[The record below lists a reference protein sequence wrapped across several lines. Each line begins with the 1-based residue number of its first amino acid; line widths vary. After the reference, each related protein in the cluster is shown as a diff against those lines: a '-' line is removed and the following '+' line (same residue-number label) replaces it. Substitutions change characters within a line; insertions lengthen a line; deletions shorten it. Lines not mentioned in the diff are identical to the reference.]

1 MKFGQWRMRTQVVIL
16 VVVAFVTGQLL
27 SLWLFADERSL
38 AVQAALG
45 AEAAGRAANVAR
57 LIETAPPDLHD
68 EIVQA
73 ASSPLVRFE
82 IGVNARVEDGEHHGD
97 ATVAAR
103 IRALMGD
110 SFSRAIRVK
119 VQEVEGIV
127 LPVPNL
133 TPDMAQLHADMMR
146 GTLVAVELEISIA
159 LSGGGWLN
167 VATRFE
173 RPPWQISVGSITS
186 FVLSAGLV
194 VVAVF
199 WFVIARL
206 TGPLTALTRATE
218 RLGRGDEVPELS
230 PTGPREVRA
239 LTEAFNTMQDR
250 LSRFVSDRTLMLAA
264 LAHDLRSPLTA
275 MRVQTE
281 LIDDPETRAALGRTT
296 DEMSSMV
303 EATLAYARGIGAQEE
318 MRPAGLADLV
328 RRSAVDS
335 DVVTVASEDDIEVV
349 VRQKAM
355 IRALRNL
362 IENANRYGGCAR
374 ISWARDGE
382 TVTITIDDDGPGIPE
397 NQLEHVF
404 EPYVRLE
411 QSRSRETGGTGLG
424 LSIARSIILTHGGLL
439 TLSNLPEGGLRA
451 CIKLPHFLVASEQ
464 DSVDAGQAK
473 HRVEPQPTRS

>member
-1 MKFGQWRMRTQVVIL
+1 MKLPEWRMRTQVVIL
-16 VVVAFVTGQLL
+16 VVVAFLLGQLL

-57 LIETAPPDLHD
+57 LIETAPKDLHD

-82 IGVNARVEDGEHHGD
+82 IGPEANVKEGQHHED
-97 ATVAAR
+97 AAVAAR

-110 SFSRAIRVK
+110 SFSRAIRV
-119 VQEVEGIV
+119 EVHEIEGVV

-133 TPDMAQLHADMMR
+133 TPELAALHADMMR
-146 GTLVAVELEISIA
+146 GTLAAVELEISIA

-167 VATRFE
+167 VGTRFE
-173 RPPWQISVGSITS
+173 RPPWQMSAGSITS
-186 FVLSAGLV
+186 FILSAGLV
-194 VVAVF
+194 VIAVF

-206 TGPLTALTRATE
+206 TRPLTALTRATE
-218 RLGRGDEVPELS
+218 MLGRGDEVPELS

-239 LTEAFNTMQDR
+239 LTQSFNTMQDR
-250 LSRFVSDRTLMLAA
+250 LSRFVADRTLMLAA

-275 MRVQTE
+275 MRVQSE
-281 LIDDPETRAALGRTT
+281 MIDDPETRAALGRST

-303 EATLAYARGIGAQEE
+303 EATLAYARGVGTQEE
-318 MRPAGLADLV
+318 LRSTRLADLV
-328 RRSAVDS
+328 QRSAADAEVK
-335 DVVTVASEDDIEVV
+335 VCEGDDIEIAI
-349 VRQKAM
+349 RQRAM

-362 IENANRYGGCAR
+362 IENATRYGTCAL
-374 ISWARDGE
+374 ISWQEEDAGVR
-382 TVTITIDDDGPGIPE
+382 ITIDDDGPGIPAD
-397 NQLEHVF
+397 QLEHVF

-411 QSRSRETGGTGLG
+411 QSRSRDTGGTGLG

-439 TLSNLPEGGLRA
+439 TLSNLPDGGLRA
-451 CIKLPHFLVASEQ
+451 CITLPHATDKLQNA
-464 DSVDAGQAK
+464 VDAGSALS
-473 HRVEPQPTRS
+473 PDTA

>member
-1 MKFGQWRMRTQVVIL
+1 MRIPEWRMRTQVVML

-57 LIETAPPDLHD
+57 LIETAPQDLHD

-82 IGVNARVEDGEHHGD
+82 IGPEAFVMDGEHHED
-97 ATVAAR
+97 AAVAAR

-110 SFSRAIRVK
+110 SFSRAIRV
-119 VQEVEGIV
+119 EVHEIDGVV

-133 TPDMAQLHADMMR
+133 TPDMAELHADMMR
-146 GTLVAVELEISIA
+146 GTLAAVELEISIA

-167 VATRFE
+167 VGTRFE
-173 RPPWQISVGSITS
+173 RPPWQMSAGSITS

-194 VVAVF
+194 VLAVF

-206 TGPLTALTRATE
+206 TRPLTALTRATE
-218 RLGRGDEVPELS
+218 RLGRGEDVPELL

-239 LTEAFNTMQDR
+239 LTQAFNTMQDR

-275 MRVQTE
+275 MRVQSE
-281 LIDDPETRAALGRTT
+281 MIDDPETRAAIGRST

-303 EATLAYARGIGAQEE
+303 EATLAYARGVGVQEE
-318 MRPAGLADLV
+318 VHATSLVDLV
-328 RRSAVDS
+328 QGS
-335 DVVTVASEDDIEVV
+335 VTGGETTIAEQDDIQITI
-349 VRQKAM
+349 RPRAM
-355 IRALRNL
+355 TRALRNL
-362 IENANRYGGCAR
+362 IENATRYGGRAR
-374 ISWARDGE
+374 VSWKKSDEGVR
-382 TVTITIDDDGPGIPE
+382 ITIDDDGPGIPE
-397 NQLEHVF
+397 DQLEHVF

-411 QSRSRETGGTGLG
+411 QSRSRDTGGTGLG

-439 TLSNLPEGGLRA
+439 TLCNLPEGGLRA
-451 CIKLPHFLVASEQ
+451 TITLPDVAAQSQEGSNKMRLASQ
-464 DSVDAGQAK
+464 RASPKTA
-473 HRVEPQPTRS
+473 

>member
-1 MKFGQWRMRTQVVIL
+1 MRLPEWRMRTQVVIL

-57 LIETAPPDLHD
+57 LIETAPQDLHD

-82 IGVNARVEDGEHHGD
+82 IGPEAFVTDGEHHED
-97 ATVAAR
+97 AAVAAR

-119 VQEVEGIV
+119 AHEIDGVV

-133 TPDMAQLHADMMR
+133 TPDMAELHADMMR
-146 GTLVAVELEISIA
+146 GTLAAVELEISIA

-167 VATRFE
+167 VGTRFE
-173 RPPWQISVGSITS
+173 RPPWQMSAGSITS

-194 VVAVF
+194 VLAVF

-206 TGPLTALTRATE
+206 TRPLTALTRATE
-218 RLGRGDEVPELS
+218 RLGRGEDVPELM

-239 LTEAFNTMQDR
+239 LTQAFNTMQDR

-275 MRVQTE
+275 MRVQSE
-281 LIDDPETRAALGRTT
+281 MIDDPETRAAIGRST

-303 EATLAYARGIGAQEE
+303 EATLAYARGVGVQEE
-318 MRPAGLADLV
+318 VQATSLSDLV
-328 RRSAVDS
+328 QGS
-335 DVVTVASEDDIEVV
+335 VTGGEITIAEQDDIEVAI
-349 VRQKAM
+349 RPRAM
-355 IRALRNL
+355 TRALRNL
-362 IENANRYGGCAR
+362 IENATRYGGRAR
-374 ISWARDGE
+374 VSWKKSDEGVR
-382 TVTITIDDDGPGIPE
+382 ITIDDDGSGIPE
-397 NQLEHVF
+397 DQLEHVF

-411 QSRSRETGGTGLG
+411 HSRSRNTGGTGLG

-439 TLSNLPEGGLRA
+439 TLCNLPEAGLRA
-451 CIKLPHFLVASEQ
+451 TISLPDVAEKSQE
-464 DSVDAGQAK
+464 DSKKMHLASQRASPK
-473 HRVEPQPTRS
+473 TA